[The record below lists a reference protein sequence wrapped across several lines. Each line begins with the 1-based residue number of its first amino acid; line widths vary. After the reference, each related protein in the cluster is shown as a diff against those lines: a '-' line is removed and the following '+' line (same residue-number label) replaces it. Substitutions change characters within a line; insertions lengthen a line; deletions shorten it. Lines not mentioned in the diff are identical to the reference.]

1 MKMER
6 VTTPL
11 AYSTSGSLV
20 VFGFTLSDL
29 SLIVGILLGI
39 ATFMLN
45 WYYKA
50 KDDKRKEQ
58 AASFSIS
65 PLD

>member
-1 MKMER
+1 MER

-20 VFGFTLSDL
+20 VFGFTLSDI
-29 SLIVGILLGI
+29 SLLIGIILGI
-39 ATFMLN
+39 ATFLLN

-50 KDDKRKEQ
+50 KDDRRKEQ
-58 AASFSIS
+58 ATGIRIS

>member
-20 VFGFTLSDL
+20 VFGFALNDIAL
-29 SLIVGILLGI
+29 LVGIVTGL
-39 ATFMLN
+39 ATFFIN

-50 KDDKRKEQ
+50 KEDARQEK
-58 AASFSIS
+58 
-65 PLD
+65 P